1 MACLV
6 IAASVPARTL
16 TTEQPE
22 PGIGY
27 RGTEI
32 LLVGVGRCQHCAVMS
47 WLMPR
52 LPDLRAVCR
61 GDSHLWT
68 TPVGSRCGP
77 VVQDLIPEISP

>member
-1 MACLV
+1 MACLE
-6 IAASVPARTL
+6 IAASGSARTL
-16 TTEQPE
+16 TTLQPE

-32 LLVGVGRCQHCAVMS
+32 LLVGTERCQHCVVMS
-47 WLMPR
+47 WFLPR

-68 TPVGSRCGP
+68 TPAGSRCGP
-77 VVQDLIPEISP
+77 VEQDLMPEIS

>member
-6 IAASVPARTL
+6 RAASAPARTL

-32 LLVGVGRCQHCAVMS
+32 LLVGVERCQHCAVMK
-47 WLMPR
+47 L
-52 LPDLRAVCR
+52 A
-61 GDSHLWT
+61 HA
-68 TPVGSRCGP
+68 
-77 VVQDLIPEISP
+77 QAA